1 MAVFLVLAETIRG
14 SCVFFKLDKKIGQFA
29 DLRVWWALQGVIFFA
44 MRKKFTSGRQL
55 GKEKV
60 NFFFSLASYRRR
72 TYGSRPSNAVIE
84 NIQPEGWIFS
94 MVGFTG
100 LEPVT
105 SAM

>member
-1 MAVFLVLAETIRG
+1 MVDLTGRHVFAKAKT
-14 SCVFFKLDKKIGQFA
+14 
-29 DLRVWWALQGVIFFA
+29 
-44 MRKKFTSGRQL
+44 FTSGRQL

-60 NFFFSLASYRRR
+60 GFFFSLASYRRR